1 MFAAPPKSSSR
12 LSLRI
17 SQLAQTTHASCN
29 GTANAS
35 HIRTNQNKLLRVH
48 PMFGVHQE
56 KIGDVSV
63 IICKGKMAG
72 CDASL
77 ELGDE
82 VRRHGDA
89 SVALLDLSELI
100 SLGADVIGMLVVL
113 QVWTR
118 GLGIQFKLYDPPLGV
133 LKNLRRLRSTTE
145 FEIATI
151 DDVLALLHWSGPK
164 NDFIELVVKPLRLHA
179 A

>member
-1 MFAAPPKSSSR
+1 
-12 LSLRI
+12 
-17 SQLAQTTHASCN
+17 
-29 GTANAS
+29 
-35 HIRTNQNKLLRVH
+35 
-48 PMFGVHQE
+48 
-56 KIGDVSV
+56 
-63 IICKGKMAG
+63 
-72 CDASL
+72 
-77 ELGDE
+77 

-89 SVALLDLSELI
+89 RVVLLDLSELV

-118 GLGIQFKLYDPPLGV
+118 GLGIQFKLFDPPAGV
-133 LKNLRRLRSTTE
+133 LQNLQRLRPIAE

-164 NDFIELVVKPLRLHA
+164 NDFIESVLKTPGLHA

>member
-1 MFAAPPKSSSR
+1 
-12 LSLRI
+12 
-17 SQLAQTTHASCN
+17 
-29 GTANAS
+29 
-35 HIRTNQNKLLRVH
+35 
-48 PMFGVHQE
+48 MFGVLQE

-63 IICKGKMAG
+63 IICKGRMAG
-72 CDASL
+72 CGAAL

-89 SVALLDLSELI
+89 RVVLLDLSELV
-100 SLGADVIGMLVVL
+100 SLGADVMGILVVL

-118 GLGIQFKLYDPPLGV
+118 GLGIQFKLFDPPSGV
-133 LKNLRRLRSTTE
+133 LHNLQRRLTAT

-151 DDVLALLHWSGPK
+151 DDVLFLLHWSGPK
-164 NDFIELVVKPLRLHA
+164 NDFIESVLNSPGLHA